1 MKLLRILGVLMI
13 LSSAFFF
20 WRFQSQMQLVK
31 EAKEEASRISL
42 RSSGPG
48 DRSHDEALARE
59 DAYRA
64 VARNWFLGGA
74 GMIVFGAGLIVAP
87 WVLAKRRPTTS

>member
-1 MKLLRILGVLMI
+1 MKLLRILGILMI

-20 WRFQSQMQLVK
+20 WRFQAQMQLVK
-31 EAKEEASRISL
+31 DVKGEASRLSL
-42 RSSGPG
+42 RSSDPG
-48 DRSHDEALARE
+48 DRRHDEALARE

-74 GMIVFGAGLIVAP
+74 GLVVVGAGFIVAP
-87 WVLAKRRPTTS
+87 WFLARRRPPAP